1 MKTFRGLC
9 VLACVSCL
17 FCISFTSCQKA
28 VYDDV
33 DTPVENKA
41 GIPIKFIV
49 SSFER
54 MDVRSMSFSRGTD
67 VRSICSRLN
76 LAVYNGTQKIKQINQ
91 LSTDS
96 DFGTLQLTL
105 PEGKYKIVVLAHN
118 GAKNPTM
125 TDIEKIG
132 FNGKLT
138 DTFYYCTNIT
148 VGSEAQSFDVD
159 LKRAVAMVRFQTNKI
174 PANVSKMKFYYT
186 GGSSSLN
193 ALLGEGAVKS
203 RQTEEIA
210 VTTDMVGNP
219 GSFDIFSIP
228 RSDSNLLTMD
238 VTAFDNEN
246 AQIFHKRID
255 GIQIK
260 RNFITELNGSFFG
273 NGDDG
278 GGEIVNGQIKLNLF
292 SNDEWQT
299 IKMTY

>member
-17 FCISFTSCQKA
+17 FCMSFTSCQKA

-33 DTPVENKA
+33 DTPVENNV

-54 MDVRSMSFSRGTD
+54 MDARSMSFSRGTD

-125 TDIEKIG
+125 TDMQKIG

>member
-17 FCISFTSCQKA
+17 FCMSFTSCQKA

-54 MDVRSMSFSRGTD
+54 MDARSMSFSRGTD

-125 TDIEKIG
+125 TDMQKIG

-148 VGSEAQSFDVD
+148 VGSEAQSFEVD

-228 RSDSNLLTMD
+228 RSDNNLLTMD

-255 GIQIK
+255 AIQIK

>member
-17 FCISFTSCQKA
+17 FCMSFTSCQKA

-33 DTPVENKA
+33 DTPVENNV

-54 MDVRSMSFSRGTD
+54 MDARSMSFSRGTD

-228 RSDSNLLTMD
+228 RSDNNLLTME

-273 NGDDG
+273 NVDDG
-278 GGEIVNGQIKLNLF
+278 GGEIVNGKIKLNLF

>member
-17 FCISFTSCQKA
+17 FCMSFTSCQKA

-54 MDVRSMSFSRGTD
+54 MDAQSMSFSRGTD

-210 VTTDMVGNP
+210 VSTDMVGNP

>member
-17 FCISFTSCQKA
+17 FCMSFTSCQKA

-54 MDVRSMSFSRGTD
+54 MDARSMSFSGGTD

-210 VTTDMVGNP
+210 VTTDMVGKP

>member
-1 MKTFRGLC
+1 
-9 VLACVSCL
+9 
-17 FCISFTSCQKA
+17 
-28 VYDDV
+28 
-33 DTPVENKA
+33 
-41 GIPIKFIV
+41 
-49 SSFER
+49 
-54 MDVRSMSFSRGTD
+54 
-67 VRSICSRLN
+67 
-76 LAVYNGTQKIKQINQ
+76 VYNGTQKIKQINQ

>member
-17 FCISFTSCQKA
+17 FCMSFTSCQKA

>member
-17 FCISFTSCQKA
+17 FCMSFTSCQKA

-54 MDVRSMSFSRGTD
+54 MDARSMSFSRGTD

-210 VTTDMVGNP
+210 VSTDMVGNP

-228 RSDSNLLTMD
+228 RSDNNLLTMD

>member
-17 FCISFTSCQKA
+17 FCMSFTSCQKA

-54 MDVRSMSFSRGTD
+54 MDARSMSFSRGTD

-193 ALLGEGAVKS
+193 ALLGGGAVKS

-210 VTTDMVGNP
+210 VSTDMVGNP

>member
-17 FCISFTSCQKA
+17 FCMSFTSCQKA

-33 DTPVENKA
+33 DTPVENNV

-54 MDVRSMSFSRGTD
+54 MDARSMSFSRGTD

-228 RSDSNLLTMD
+228 RSDNNLLTME

>member
-17 FCISFTSCQKA
+17 FCMSFTSCQKA

-41 GIPIKFIV
+41 GIPVKFTV

-54 MDVRSMSFSRGTD
+54 MDARGMSFSRGTD
-67 VRSICSRLN
+67 VRSVCSRLN
-76 LAVYNGTQKIKQINQ
+76 LAVYNGTRKIKQINQ
-91 LSTDS
+91 LSTDP
-96 DFGTLQLTL
+96 DFGTLQLAL
-105 PEGKYKIVVLAHN
+105 PEGKYKIVILAHN

-125 TDIEKIG
+125 TDMQKIG

-138 DTFYYCTNIT
+138 DTFYYCADIA
-148 VGSEAQSFDVD
+148 VGGEAQSFDVD
-159 LKRAVAMVRFQTNKI
+159 LKRAVAMVRFQTDKI
-174 PANVSKMKFYYT
+174 PANVSRMKFYYT

-210 VTTDMVGNP
+210 VSTDMVGKP

-228 RSDSNLLTMD
+228 RPDSNLLTME
-238 VTAFDNEN
+238 VTAFNNEN

-260 RNFITELNGSFFG
+260 RNFITELKGSFFG
-273 NGDDG
+273 NVGDG
-278 GGEIVNGQIKLNLF
+278 GGETVNGQIKLNLF
-292 SNDEWQT
+292 SKDEWQT

>member
-17 FCISFTSCQKA
+17 FCMSFTSCQKA

-54 MDVRSMSFSRGTD
+54 MDARSMSFSRGTD

-228 RSDSNLLTMD
+228 RSDNNLLTME

>member
-17 FCISFTSCQKA
+17 FCMSFTSCQKA

-54 MDVRSMSFSRGTD
+54 MDARSMSFSRGTD

-125 TDIEKIG
+125 TDMQKIG

-174 PANVSKMKFYYT
+174 PTNVSKMKFYYT

-210 VTTDMVGNP
+210 VTTDMVGKP